1 MPKDLRTFIAELENA
16 RPGDLIRVSKE
27 VDPHFE
33 ASGVAAKLEQ
43 QGRLPALLFENVKG
57 ADFPALTNLCATFE
71 RLALSLGTNVREMV
85 EVFADRER
93 QGIPGVI
100 VDDTPVKDVVLSG
113 DQADLS
119 RIPIL
124 THNELDGGPYIS
136 GAVML
141 TRDPD
146 SGETN
151 AGIYRHQV
159 HDAKT
164 LGVAMGTGHHAHY
177 IWRRY
182 TEMSQDMP
190 VALVVGHHPA
200 FLMGAVSRLPQ
211 IGGELEVAG
220 SLLGEPVGLTKAE
233 DSDLLVPARAE
244 IIIEGYIP
252 PNETHYEGPF
262 GEWPRYY
269 ALQGPQPIIRV
280 TSITHR
286 RDAIYQDVFAAHA
299 EHNTLGALPRMGSLY
314 RRVKGVVPSITGLNL
329 PMSGGGRAHCYI
341 SYRKGTEGEGKS
353 AAFQVLAAEPDV
365 KLIILVDEDIDVF
378 NESEVLWALA
388 TRFEGDRDMN
398 VIHNALG
405 MILIP
410 TAYDRVRDKH
420 GWMNT
425 KIIMD
430 ATKPLPPAEFPPR
443 AQVPA
448 DLLASID
455 LAEYLPLTTTEKR

>member
-1 MPKDLRTFIAELENA
+1 MPKDLRTFLTELERA
-16 RPGDLIRVSKE
+16 RPDDLIRVRRE
-27 VDPHFE
+27 VDARFE
-33 ASGVAAKLEQ
+33 ACAVAAKLEQ
-43 QGRLPALLFENVKG
+43 QGRHPALLFEHVKG
-57 ADFPALTNLCATFE
+57 AALPALTNLCATFD
-71 RLALSLGTNVREMV
+71 RLALSLGTDIHHMV
-85 EVFADRER
+85 EVFAERER
-93 QGIPGVI
+93 KGIPGV
-100 VDDTPVKDVVLSG
+100 VVSDAPVKEVVLTKG
-113 DQADLS
+113 DADLS

-136 GAVML
+136 GGVML

-151 AGIYRHQV
+151 AGIYRHQL
-159 HDAKT
+159 HDRGT
-164 LGVAMGTGHHAHY
+164 LGVAIGTGHHAHY

-182 TEMSQDMP
+182 SEAGRPMP
-190 VALVVGHHPA
+190 VALVIGHHPA
-200 FLMGAVSRLPQ
+200 FLMGAVSRLPEV
-211 IGGELEVAG
+211 GGELEVAG
-220 SLLGEPVGLTKAE
+220 SLLGEAVDLVKAE

-244 IIIEGYIP
+244 IVIEGYIP

-269 ALQGPQPIIRV
+269 ALQGPQPIIKV
-280 TSITHR
+280 TSISHR
-286 RDAIYQDVFAAHA
+286 RDAIYQDVFAAHP

-314 RRVKGVVPSITGLNL
+314 RRVKGVVPSLKALSL

-365 KLIILVDEDIDVF
+365 KLIILVDDDIDVF

-410 TAYDRVRDKH
+410 TAYDRIRDNR

-425 KIIMD
+425 KLIMD

-448 DLLASID
+448 DILASID
-455 LAEYLPLTTTEKR
+455 LADYLT

>member
-1 MPKDLRTFIAELENA
+1 MPKDLRTFLAELEEQ
-16 RPGDLIRVSKE
+16 RPEDVIRVHRAVSP
-27 VDPHFE
+27 VFE
-33 ASGVAAKLEQ
+33 ACGVVVKLEQ
-43 QGRLPALLFENVKG
+43 QGRHPAVIFERVEG
-57 ADFPALTNLCATFE
+57 STIPAMTNLCATFE
-71 RLALSLGTNVREMV
+71 RLALSLGTDVHHMV
-85 EVFADRER
+85 EVYAGRER
-93 QGIPGVI
+93 EGIPGV
-100 VDDTPVKDVVLSG
+100 VVADAPVKHVVLG
-113 DQADLS
+113 NDDADLS

-136 GAVML
+136 GGVML

-146 SGETN
+146 TGETN
-151 AGIYRHQV
+151 AGIYRHQL
-159 HDAKT
+159 HDSKT
-164 LGVAMGTGHHAHY
+164 LGVAIGTGHHAHY

-182 TEMSQDMP
+182 AELGQPMP
-190 VALVVGHHPA
+190 VAIVVGHHPA

-211 IGGELEVAG
+211 VGGELEVAG
-220 SLLGEPVGLTKAE
+220 SLLGEPVELVKAE

-244 IIIEGYIP
+244 IVIEGYIP
-252 PNETHYEGPF
+252 PDETRYEGPF

-269 ALQGPQPIIRV
+269 ALQGPQPIIKI
-280 TSITHR
+280 TSISHR
-286 RDAIYQDVFAAHA
+286 QDAIYQDVFAAHP

-314 RRVKGVVPSITGLNL
+314 RRVKGVVPSLKALNL

-365 KLIILVDEDIDVF
+365 KLIILVDDDIDVF

-410 TAYDRVRDKH
+410 TAYDRVRDNR

-425 KIIMD
+425 KLIMD

-443 AQVPA
+443 AQVPKSIL
-448 DLLASID
+448 DSID
-455 LAEYLPLTTTEKR
+455 LADYLT